1 MNLRKEIVSKKKR
14 QARIKRRLVRSYL
27 VATVSITLVLFLV
40 GMMALLVLNAGRLSD
55 YVRENVGFTLI
66 LDEDVREVEVL
77 RLQKILS
84 ATEFVKTTRFVD
96 KEEAAK
102 ELAKDLG
109 EDFVGFLGFNP
120 LFSSVDVKLHAAWM
134 QADSLTILERKFLEY
149 PQVKEVY
156 YQRDLVKV
164 INENV
169 QRLSILLL
177 IFSGLLLFIFIALI
191 NNTIRISIYSQRFII
206 NTMKLVGATRS
217 FIRRPF
223 VMKSV
228 SYGLAAGL
236 IANVCIFLLIASY
249 RNDLGKLISWE
260 QSDSIAIAFAVV
272 LLFGVLIS
280 WLSTYLAV
288 NKSLRLRF
296 EDLFY

>member
-1 MNLRKEIVSKKKR
+1 MLKKKR
-14 QARIKRRLVRSYL
+14 QARIRRRLVRSYL

-66 LDEDVREVEVL
+66 LNDDVREVEIL
-77 RLQKILS
+77 RLQKNLS
-84 ATEFVKTTRFVD
+84 ATKFVRTTRYVG

-120 LFSSVDVKLHAAWM
+120 LFSSIDVKLHAAWM
-134 QADSLTILERKFLEY
+134 QTDSLTILERKFLEY

-164 INENV
+164 INDNV
-169 QRLSILLL
+169 QRMSILLL
-177 IFSGLLLFIFIALI
+177 VFSGLLLFIFITLI

-228 SYGLAAGL
+228 SYGLVAGL
-236 IANVCIFLLIASY
+236 IADACIFLLIWSY
-249 RNDLGKLISWE
+249 RKDFGNLISWDH
-260 QSDSIAIAFAVV
+260 SDSVAIAFAVV
-272 LLFGVLIS
+272 LIFGVLIS
-280 WLSTYLAV
+280 WLSTHLAV
-288 NKSLRLRF
+288 NKFLRLRF

>member
-1 MNLRKEIVSKKKR
+1 MLKKR
-14 QARIKRRLVRSYL
+14 QARIKRWLVRSYL

-66 LDEDVREVEVL
+66 LNDDVREVEVL
-77 RLQKILS
+77 RLQKNLS
-84 ATEFVKTTRFVD
+84 ATKFVKTTRYVD

-109 EDFVGFLGFNP
+109 EDFAGFLGFNP

-164 INENV
+164 INDNV

-177 IFSGLLLFIFIALI
+177 VFSGLLLFIFITLI

-223 VMKSV
+223 VVKSV
-228 SYGLAAGL
+228 SYGLVAGL
-236 IANVCIFLLIASY
+236 VADACIFLLIWSY
-249 RNDLGKLISWE
+249 RKDFGNLISWE
-260 QSDSIAIAFAVV
+260 QSDSIAVAFAVV
-272 LLFGVLIS
+272 LLFGMLIS
-280 WLSTYLAV
+280 WLSTHLAV
-288 NKSLRLRF
+288 NKFLRLRF
-296 EDLFY
+296 EELFY

>member
-1 MNLRKEIVSKKKR
+1 VLKKKR

-40 GMMALLVLNAGRLSD
+40 GMMTLLVLNARRLSD

-66 LDEDVREVEVL
+66 LKENVREVEIL
-77 RLQKILS
+77 SLQKNLS
-84 ATEFVKTTRFVD
+84 ATKFVKSTKYVD

-102 ELAKDLG
+102 ELTKDLG

-134 QADSLTILERKFLEY
+134 HNDSLSVLEQKFLEY

-164 INENV
+164 INDNV

-177 IFSGLLLFIFIALI
+177 VFSGLLLFIFITLI

-228 SYGLAAGL
+228 TYGLVAGL
-236 IANVCIFLLIASY
+236 IADAGIFILIYSY
-249 RNDLGKLISWE
+249 RNDFGNLINLD
-260 QSDSIAIAFAVV
+260 QSGTVAIAFAIV
-272 LLFGVLIS
+272 LLFGMLIS
-280 WLSTYLAV
+280 WFSTHLAV
-288 NKSLRLRF
+288 NKFLRLRF

>member
-1 MNLRKEIVSKKKR
+1 MLKKR

-66 LDEDVREVEVL
+66 LNDDVREVEVL
-77 RLQKILS
+77 RLQKNLS
-84 ATEFVKTTRFVD
+84 ATKFVKTTRYVD

-109 EDFVGFLGFNP
+109 EDFAGFLGFNP

-164 INENV
+164 INDNV

-177 IFSGLLLFIFIALI
+177 VFSGLLLFIFITLI

-223 VMKSV
+223 VIKSV
-228 SYGLAAGL
+228 SYGLVAGL
-236 IANVCIFLLIASY
+236 VADACIFLLIWSY
-249 RNDLGKLISWE
+249 RKDFGNLISWE
-260 QSDSIAIAFAVV
+260 QSDSIAVAFAVV
-272 LLFGVLIS
+272 LLFGMLIS
-280 WLSTYLAV
+280 WLSTHLAV
-288 NKSLRLRF
+288 NKFLRLRF
-296 EDLFY
+296 EELFY

>member
-1 MNLRKEIVSKKKR
+1 MLKKKR

-66 LDEDVREVEVL
+66 LNDDAREVEIL
-77 RLQKILS
+77 HLQKNLS
-84 ATEFVKTTRFVD
+84 ATKFVKTTRYVD

-120 LFSSVDVKLHAAWM
+120 LFSSIDVKLHAAWM
-134 QADSLTILERKFLEY
+134 QADSLTVLERRFLEY

-164 INENV
+164 INDNV

-177 IFSGLLLFIFIALI
+177 VFSGLLLFIFITLI

-228 SYGLAAGL
+228 SYGLVAGL
-236 IANVCIFLLIASY
+236 IADACIFLLMWSY
-249 RNDLGKLISWE
+249 RKDFGNLISWE
-260 QSDSIAIAFAVV
+260 QSDSVVLAFTVV

-280 WLSTYLAV
+280 WLSTHLAV
-288 NKSLRLRF
+288 NKFLRLRF
-296 EDLFY
+296 DELFY

>member
-1 MNLRKEIVSKKKR
+1 MRKKR
-14 QARIKRRLVRSYL
+14 QTKIRRRLVRSYL

-40 GMMALLVLNAGRLSD
+40 GMMVLLVLNARRLSD
-55 YVRENVGFTLI
+55 YVRENVGFTLV
-66 LDEDVREVEVL
+66 LHEKVREVEVL
-77 RLQKILS
+77 RLQKSLS
-84 ATEFVKTTRFVD
+84 ATRFVKSTSYVD

-102 ELAKDLG
+102 ELANDLG

-120 LFSSVDVKLHAAWM
+120 LFSSVDVKLHAPWM
-134 QADSLTILERKFLEY
+134 RADSLALLEKEFLKY

-164 INENV
+164 INDNV
-169 QRLSILLL
+169 EKVSLILLV
-177 IFSGLLLFIFIALI
+177 FSGLLLFIFITLI

-206 NTMKLVGATRS
+206 NTMKLVGATRP

-228 SYGLAAGL
+228 SYGLLAGL
-236 IANVCIFLLIASY
+236 IADAGIFLLINSY
-249 RNDLGKLISWE
+249 REEFRSLISDE
-260 QSDSIAIAFAVV
+260 QTGTTAVAFTVV
-272 LLFGVLIS
+272 LLFGVVIS
-280 WLSTYLAV
+280 WLSTHLAV
-288 NKSLRLRF
+288 NKFLRLRF

>member
-1 MNLRKEIVSKKKR
+1 MLKKR

-66 LDEDVREVEVL
+66 LNDDVREVEVL
-77 RLQKILS
+77 RLQKNLS
-84 ATEFVKTTRFVD
+84 ATKFVKTTRYVD

-109 EDFVGFLGFNP
+109 EDFAGFLGFNP

-164 INENV
+164 INDNV

-177 IFSGLLLFIFIALI
+177 VFSGLLLFIFITLI

-223 VMKSV
+223 VVKSV
-228 SYGLAAGL
+228 SYGLVAGL
-236 IANVCIFLLIASY
+236 VADACIFLLIWSY
-249 RNDLGKLISWE
+249 RKDFGNLISWE
-260 QSDSIAIAFAVV
+260 QSDSIAVAFAMV

-280 WLSTYLAV
+280 WLSTHLAV
-288 NKSLRLRF
+288 NKFLRLRF
-296 EDLFY
+296 EELFY

>member
-1 MNLRKEIVSKKKR
+1 MVLKKKR

-40 GMMALLVLNAGRLSD
+40 GMMALLVLNARRLSD

-66 LDEDVREVEVL
+66 LKEDVREVEIL
-77 RLQKILS
+77 RLQKDLS
-84 ATEFVKTTRFVD
+84 TTKFVKSTKYVD

-102 ELAKDLG
+102 DLAKDLG

-177 IFSGLLLFIFIALI
+177 VFSGLLLFIFITLI

-223 VMKSV
+223 VMKSI

-236 IANVCIFLLIASY
+236 IADAGIFMLIYSY
-249 RNDLGKLISWE
+249 RNDFENLISWE
-260 QSDSIAIAFAVV
+260 QSDSVAIAFAVV
-272 LLFGVLIS
+272 LAFGVLIS
-280 WLSTYLAV
+280 WLSTHLAV
-288 NKSLRLRF
+288 NKFLRLRF

>member
-1 MNLRKEIVSKKKR
+1 MLKKR

-66 LDEDVREVEVL
+66 LNDDVREVEVL
-77 RLQKILS
+77 RLQKNLS
-84 ATEFVKTTRFVD
+84 ATKFVKTTRYVD

-109 EDFVGFLGFNP
+109 EDFAGFLGFNP

-164 INENV
+164 INDNV

-177 IFSGLLLFIFIALI
+177 VFSGLLLFIFITLI

-223 VMKSV
+223 VVKSV
-228 SYGLAAGL
+228 SYGLVAGL
-236 IANVCIFLLIASY
+236 VADACIFLLIWSY
-249 RNDLGKLISWE
+249 RKDFGNLISWE
-260 QSDSIAIAFAVV
+260 QSNSIAVAFAVV

-280 WLSTYLAV
+280 WLSTHLAV
-288 NKSLRLRF
+288 NKFLRLRF
-296 EDLFY
+296 EELFY

>member
-1 MNLRKEIVSKKKR
+1 VLKKKR

-66 LDEDVREVEVL
+66 LNDDAREVEIL
-77 RLQKILS
+77 HLQKNLS
-84 ATEFVKTTRFVD
+84 ATKFVKTTRYVD

-120 LFSSVDVKLHAAWM
+120 LFSSIDVKLHAAWM
-134 QADSLTILERKFLEY
+134 QADSLTVLERRFLEY

-164 INENV
+164 INDNV

-177 IFSGLLLFIFIALI
+177 VFSGLLLFIFITLI

-228 SYGLAAGL
+228 SYGLVAGL
-236 IANVCIFLLIASY
+236 IADACIFLLMWSY
-249 RNDLGKLISWE
+249 RKDFGNLISWE
-260 QSDSIAIAFAVV
+260 QSDSVVLAFTVV

-280 WLSTYLAV
+280 WLSTHLAV
-288 NKSLRLRF
+288 NKFLRLRF
-296 EDLFY
+296 DELFY